1 LVFFLASPNY
11 EEAHMKIALVGA
23 ELEENLGLRYIASSL
38 EHRGHTVDIVAFN
51 EAATM
56 EAVVAM
62 VLAIAPDIT
71 GLSMVFTA
79 RAREFCALATALREA
94 GYRGHIIG
102 GGPFA
107 SFNCERV
114 LTDFPAF
121 DTIGLGEGERLMCDL
136 AERLD
141 DPSGVAGLCYRDHE
155 GRPVINVSADT
166 SVDLDDLPWPKRTTF
181 DSYFGTPIAS
191 MLTSRGCWRNCAF
204 CSINAWYE
212 RVGGKKFRVRSTEGI
227 VAEVADLYH
236 NHGVRAFNF
245 QDDNFFL
252 PKPDKA
258 ARRFAE
264 FRDGLRDAGVG
275 KIAIMVKARPDSIT
289 RETIGILDELGLFRV
304 FLGVE
309 NGCDN
314 ALRKLNRKNSVEE
327 VCNALRILNDYDVH
341 IAYNLL
347 MFEPHTDL
355 SEILANLRFIE
366 RHIDNPFNFCRA
378 EAYPGTGLAD
388 QLAAEGLLQGDYF
401 GFDYRLV
408 DPRAEMFHQIANF
421 AFYDRNFNDS
431 GLHYFNMQVDF
442 TFQLLRR
449 LHPETLTERLRAA
462 VKNFIKET
470 NLDTYAHLCAIH
482 DFVAGAAPGNRVAV
496 EAFARQLRESVDAA
510 SARLIA
516 SGQSILGRLEDS
528 YNRRNEGGRAPL
540 AGLAG
545 TDLLGRLLTPYSG
558 AGDLQRLTG
567 LLGAPALPAELF
579 GLGSAGPPPYSDFKS
594 RLDRL
599 VGAAETA

>member
-1 LVFFLASPNY
+1 
-11 EEAHMKIALVGA
+11 MRIALVGA
-23 ELEENLGLRYIASSL
+23 ELEENLGLRYIASTL
-38 EHRGHTVDIVAFN
+38 EKRGHAAEIVPFN
-51 EAATM
+51 EAGDTD
-56 EAVVAM
+56 AVVRT
-62 VLAIAPDIT
+62 VLATAPDIT

-79 RAREFCALATALREA
+79 RAREFCALATALRDA

-114 LTDFPAF
+114 LADFPAF
-121 DTIGLGEGERLMCDL
+121 DTIGLGEGEGLMGDL

-141 DPSGVAGLCYRDHE
+141 DVTGVAGLCYRDRE
-155 GRPVINVSADT
+155 GRPVVNVAT
-166 SVDLDDLPWPKRTTF
+166 GNAGKLDDLPWPKRTTF

-212 RVGGKKFRVRSTEGI
+212 RVGGKKFRVRSTASI

-264 FRDGLRDAGVG
+264 FRDGLRQAGVG

-289 RETIGILDELGLFRV
+289 RESIAVLDELGLFRV

-314 ALRKLNRKNSVEE
+314 ALRKLNRKNTVEE
-327 VCNALRILNDYDVH
+327 VLDALRILNDFDVH
-341 IAYNLL
+341 IAFNLL

-355 SEILANLRFIE
+355 AEILANLRFIE

-408 DPRAEMFHQIANF
+408 DPHAEMFHQIANF
-421 AFYDRNFNDS
+421 AFYDRNFNDA

-449 LHPETLTERLRAA
+449 LHPAVLTERLRAA

-470 NLDTYAHLCAIH
+470 NLDTYEHLCAIY
-482 DFVAGAAPGNRVAV
+482 DFVAGATPGNRVAM
-496 EAFARQLRESVDAA
+496 EAFARQVRDSVDTA
-510 SARLIA
+510 SARLVA
-516 SGQSILGRLEDS
+516 RGQAVLDRLEEA
-528 YNRRNEGGRAPL
+528 YHRRNEQTRPPLPSL
-540 AGLAG
+540 AGI
-545 TDLLGRLLTPYSG
+545 DLLGCRLTPYAG
-558 AGDLQRLTG
+558 PEDLRRLAGARVADGWAGDL
-567 LLGAPALPAELF
+567 LGMASQPM
-579 GLGSAGPPPYSDFKS
+579 PYAAFRS
-594 RLDRL
+594 RLEQL
-599 VGAAETA
+599 AGANGTSTTGPGA